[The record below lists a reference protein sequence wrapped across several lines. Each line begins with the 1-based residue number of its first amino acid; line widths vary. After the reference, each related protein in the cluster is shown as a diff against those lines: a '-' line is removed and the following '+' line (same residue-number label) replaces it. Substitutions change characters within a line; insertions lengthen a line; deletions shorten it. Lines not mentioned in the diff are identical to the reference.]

1 MESNTLN
8 INPFPI
14 NHEGTTQGMTQ
25 PNPGQDV
32 NPKKG
37 TAATGS
43 LLVKIG
49 GSTLGSHDTTLV
61 DIIALQKRGVIPV
74 VVHGGGK
81 VISEW
86 MEKQGVRPRFVNG
99 LRVTDPQSM
108 DIVTA
113 VLTGLIN
120 KQLVATINAMG
131 GKAVGL
137 SGADGGMME
146 AEIMDRELGLVGNVT
161 KVNADPILAVME
173 RGFMPVIAPVA
184 VKAGAVPGAPVTLLN
199 INADTA
205 AGQIAVAL
213 RSEKLVF
220 MTDVEGVK
228 DSSNRVISRLTERQA
243 KELVDSKVIAGGM
256 IPKIGACLLALHG
269 GRSTHIVDG
278 RKPNALMDVLN
289 GAAIGTRVG

>member
-1 MESNTLN
+1 
-8 INPFPI
+8 
-14 NHEGTTQGMTQ
+14 MTQ